1 MTITLVIENVHNNY
15 KLVNT
20 VTLYKLWCEMYI
32 TYIFLSI
39 KSTTIISNVF
49 LLIRI
54 TSDVVYNVI
63 CICM

>member
-63 CICM
+63 YICM